1 MCHSLLGIVATAIVA
16 VAAPAFADPVT
27 TTYLVSL
34 TIQDRGVLIAAPKL
48 RVEAGKPSSVS
59 FEREG
64 KRYVLRFTPTPAEG
78 STVLFSATLEVRAPD
93 GSRTSADPR
102 LPLQLGQRAMFTLGD
117 EGPADTV
124 SVYVQ
129 IDAATPGG

>member
-1 MCHSLLGIVATAIVA
+1 MHHSLLGIAAIA
-16 VAAPAFADPVT
+16 MAAAAAPASAADAAS

-64 KRYVLRFTPTPAEG
+64 KRYMLRFTPTPAEG
-78 STVLFSATLEVRAPD
+78 STVLFSANLEVRAAD

-102 LPLQLGQRAMFTLGD
+102 LPLQLGQRGMFTLGD

-129 IDAATPGG
+129 IDAVAG